1 MTSRVPIRLS
11 DSCDSGRLP
20 PHVPP
25 RTSRHRQRESAAA
38 SGPAYPRF
46 LREAIFITVVALCV
60 RVLYIWQLRPSPF
73 FDVLIGDA
81 RRYDEW
87 ARQIAAGDWLGRDV
101 FYQAPLYPYFL
112 GGLYVAVGHDLL
124 AVRLVQ
130 AAIGTASCVML
141 ALATRRLHSDAAGVL
156 AGLGLALYPPA
167 VFFDALLQKSV
178 LDVFFVAVLIWLVS
192 ARSEDVSSG
201 WRWFCVGLTLGALAL
216 TRENALILVVPVVIW
231 LWFSRANR
239 TVAARLLMALIV
251 GASIVLLPVAARN
264 RVVGGEWHLTTS
276 QFGPNFY
283 LGNNASTDGT
293 AGALREGRGSV
304 GYERQDAIDLAQAAE
319 GRPLTAGEVSSYW
332 TRQAVSFISSHPWN
346 WIKLLG
352 RKVILLLNRSELVDT
367 ESQESYAE
375 WSPTLRALSH
385 VMHFGVLAPLA
396 GLGVLAGWS
405 SRRRLLLLYAMAA
418 TYAVTVVMFFVSA
431 RYRLPLVP
439 FLMIFAAMGL
449 SSLPA
454 FFQRADKRTK
464 SAVAVIVC
472 LTATVANWPMWPSGT
487 MAAVT
492 ENNLATAFQ
501 EEKRF
506 SDAERHYRRA
516 LELKPDY
523 APVYVNLG
531 DVLLAQQRSAE
542 AVEAYLRA
550 GTLGVVD
557 PQLDGRIADA
567 FLRFGKPDQ
576 AVDFYRRALS
586 SGDRSSQTYNNL
598 ILALIQSDRMDEA
611 IKVFPEALQLDPN
624 NATLHFAYAS
634 ALLDSGR
641 HGEATGEF
649 NRAVALNPDLISAR
663 RDLELASQVRR
674 GK

>member
-1 MTSRVPIRLS
+1 M
-11 DSCDSGRLP
+11 SGRT
-20 PHVPP
+20 HG
-25 RTSRHRQRESAAA
+25 RTSRQRQRERAATLPLA
-38 SGPAYPRF
+38 HPRF
-46 LREAIFITVVALCV
+46 LRQAMVIAGVALCV

-112 GGLYVAVGHDLL
+112 SLLYATVGHDLF

-141 ALATRRLHSDAAGVL
+141 ALATQRLHSNAAGIL
-156 AGLGLALYPPA
+156 AGLGLALYAPS

-178 LDVFFVAVLIWLVS
+178 LDVFFVALLIWLLS
-192 ARSEDVSSG
+192 MRSEDMSSRWG
-201 WRWFCVGLTLGALAL
+201 WFCVGLTLGALAL
-216 TRENALILVVPVVIW
+216 TRENALILIVPVAVW
-231 LWFSRANR
+231 LWSSLENR
-239 TVAARLLMALIV
+239 TVASRLLVVLIT
-251 GASIVLLPVAARN
+251 GASMVLLPVAARN
-264 RVVGGEWHLTTS
+264 RFVGGEWHLTTS
-276 QFGPNFY
+276 QVGPNFY
-283 LGNNASTDGT
+283 LGNNASADGT

-304 GYERQDAIDLAQAAE
+304 EYERQDAIDLAQAAAK
-319 GRPLTAGEVSSYW
+319 RTLTAGEVSRYW
-332 TRQAVSFISSHPWN
+332 IGEAFSFIESHPRDWV
-346 WIKLLG
+346 KLLG
-352 RKVILLLNRSELVDT
+352 RKFILLVNRSELVDT
-367 ESQESYAE
+367 ESQESYE
-375 WSPTLRALSH
+375 EGSPMLRALAH

-396 GLGVLAGWS
+396 VLGVVAGWS

-418 TYAVTVVMFFVSA
+418 TYAATVVVFFVSA

-439 FLMIFAAMGL
+439 FLMIFAAIGL

-454 FFQRADKRTK
+454 FVQRANYRTRG
-464 SAVAVIVC
+464 AAAVIVC
-472 LTATVANWPMWPSGT
+472 VTAAVANWPMWPSGT

-492 ENNLATAFQ
+492 ENNLGTVSQ

-586 SGDRSSQTYNNL
+586 SGDRSSQTYSNL
-598 ILALIQSDRMDEA
+598 IVALIQSDRMEEA
-611 IKVFPEALQLDPN
+611 IKVFPEALQRDPN
-624 NATLHFAYAS
+624 NASLHFAYAS
-634 ALLDSGR
+634 ALLDRGR
-641 HGEATGEF
+641 LGDATAEF
-649 NRAVALNPDLISAR
+649 DRAVTLNPDLASAR
-663 RDLELASQVRR
+663 RDLEVASQVGRE
-674 GK
+674 K